1 MRHIVKRVS
10 RNWRILSLV
19 LILVVIILIV
29 TNKKDESEFIINEDP
44 GVKNVLVRSVAEL
57 SLDTEPLKIIG
68 TIESES
74 QVDVRTQS
82 QGEITRVYK
91 KLGDNVSKGE
101 IIAEIENLSQ
111 RAAVS
116 QAQSNLDSIGGA
128 QEVAVQNA
136 YRILLS
142 SGLEA
147 VPEDPEDNSVLPQI
161 KGTYTGEE
169 GRYVFQIFTSG
180 SSESDRG
187 IRITEADMDKDYIYQ
202 QEVFLGNDIPLG
214 SLGLFL
220 NFSTAPETG
229 IFTVDIPNK
238 RSSSYLGNLAA
249 YNSALEAQENVS
261 FQLSSARST
270 LDQARAALEK
280 TIIRSPI
287 SGQITRLDLD
297 LGDFVSGFQSVATV
311 ANEEELEI
319 KTYITEN
326 DKKNVYVGA
335 PVVVSQKYTGFV
347 TSVAPAVDPATKK
360 IEVSVSI
367 TEENPDL
374 LNGQSVSI
382 SIERGEVQETEI
394 DQIFVPLS
402 SLKVTAE
409 GVSVLQVTEDGL
421 VTKQNVKEGPLVGNK
436 VLITEGL
443 TPDMLIIV
451 DVRGINEGDMVSVT
465 R

>member
-19 LILVVIILIV
+19 LIFIVIVLIA
-29 TNKKDESEFIINEDP
+29 TNKKGAPEFIINEES

-68 TIESES
+68 TVESES

-91 KLGDNVSKGE
+91 KLGDNVRKGE

-116 QAQSNLDSIGGA
+116 QAQSNLDGIGGA

-136 YRILLS
+136 YRNLLS
-142 SGLEA
+142 SSLEA
-147 VPEDPEDNSVLPQI
+147 VSEGSNSSDTPPTI
-161 KGTYTGEE
+161 SGTYTGEE
-169 GRYVFQIFTSG
+169 GQYVFEVYNSG
-180 SSESDRG
+180 QASGKSFRLISPG
-187 IRITEADMDKDYIYQ
+187 MEAGFSNG
-202 QEVFLGNDIPLG
+202 VFFNNSVQFGTK
-214 SLGLFL
+214 GLFIV
-220 NFSTAPETG
+220 FSENITG
-229 IFTVDIPNK
+229 GSIWTVDIPNK
-238 RSSSYLGNLAA
+238 RSSSYLSNLAA
-249 YNSALEAQENVS
+249 YNSALEARENVS

-287 SGQITRLDLD
+287 DGQITRLDLD

-382 SIERGEVQETEI
+382 SIERGEVQESEI

-409 GVSVLQVTEDGL
+409 GVSVLQVTEDGF

-436 VLITEGL
+436 VLIIEGL
-443 TPDMLIIV
+443 TPDMEIIV
-451 DVRGINEGDMVSVT
+451 DVRGINEGDIVSVT